1 MPNYL
6 DLTRQTLSTKVNSEF
21 VESVRFY
28 DEALASLKLMTLMF
42 SRMMPIPDLAAK
54 LAQASYSVED
64 IKLGGAII
72 ARLYYNQIFGR
83 PPKFVYDL
91 MKLREVYE
99 TYDIPYDEPV

>member
-6 DLTRQTLSTKVNSEF
+6 DITRQTISSKIAHEF

-28 DEALASLKLMTLMF
+28 DEALASLKLMTLML
-42 SRMMPIPDLAAK
+42 SRMMPIPDMAAK
-54 LAQASYSVED
+54 LAQTSYSVDD

-91 MKLREVYE
+91 TKLKEIYE